1 MIVVARISKTFAIM
15 GIAVLAVVDYHRLI
29 KCQSFL
35 FRSL

>member
-29 KCQSFL
+29 KL
-35 FRSL
+35 A